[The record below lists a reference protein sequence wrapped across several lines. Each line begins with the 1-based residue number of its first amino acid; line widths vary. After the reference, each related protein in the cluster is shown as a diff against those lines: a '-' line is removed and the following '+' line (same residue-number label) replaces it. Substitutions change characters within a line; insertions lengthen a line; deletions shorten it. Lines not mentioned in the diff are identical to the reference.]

1 MCVVKR
7 RNTMLEMQYVCEP
20 WFVQDEEGYWVE
32 LLDDEYWEGLADV

>member
-1 MCVVKR
+1 
-7 RNTMLEMQYVCEP
+7 MLEMQYVCEP